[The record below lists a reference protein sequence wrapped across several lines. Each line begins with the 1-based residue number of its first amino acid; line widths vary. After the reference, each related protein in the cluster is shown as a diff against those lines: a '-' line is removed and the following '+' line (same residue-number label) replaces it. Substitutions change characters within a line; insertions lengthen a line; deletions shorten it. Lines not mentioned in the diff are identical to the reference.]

1 MSSSEIVGNM
11 ALTSRLRGLKGNLTR
26 VLNTAE
32 KALNENSG
40 VKLLNDIA
48 VSIDEAYAKYDS
60 CVEQYVNSSSC
71 SSNDGLKC
79 VQDSL
84 AKLELVTNI
93 QARIC
98 EYLKGMSK
106 STVVSSATISVSTS
120 GAPQG
125 TSSIHQLPQLLSSSS
140 VSM

>member
-48 VSIDEAYAKYDS
+48 VSIDEAYSKYDS

-71 SSNDGLKC
+71 SSIDGLQC
-79 VQDSL
+79 VNDSL
-84 AKLELVTNI
+84 VKLELVTNT
-93 QARIC
+93 QARIF
-98 EYLKGMSK
+98 ERY
-106 STVVSSATISVSTS
+106 V
-120 GAPQG
+120 
-125 TSSIHQLPQLLSSSS
+125 
-140 VSM
+140 